1 MTDKPHTYVGLDMGG
16 SQTRCLVAMAEGPRL
31 RFVSCG
37 SMPPLRWNDHDIRET
52 QMTSKAVLEAV
63 CEAEHEGGLTIYSAV
78 VGVGGSQVRSNL
90 VHTAV
95 AVPRD
100 RGIIDTRDVGKA
112 IRKATGG
119 TLGPNPAFLLS
130 QDEANWQLD
139 GLSAVRQEEIHSV
152 FAADFGRSLV
162 SVDPTERLGR
172 VTSLQWVR
180 SARVARVWP
189 NKIAISVEERV
200 PIAFLRIPS
209 ASSAYMIDSD
219 GVILDVRM
227 GGDGSLPVL
236 TGIDAEM
243 PIEDRLDRI
252 RLFEDLVRA
261 FGETDLAFGRS
272 VSEVN
277 LSDADN
283 AVVLAMHGDEM
294 VELQMGDR
302 HLQHRLDV
310 FLNYIDAWR
319 SEFGPVASV
328 DLRFEKQ
335 VALKPV
341 QPKEGRG

>member
-1 MTDKPHTYVGLDMGG
+1 MTTPESETTKSDDSGNYLRVPKPLKAVRGITPGPETLRRAVPVLGWV
-16 SQTRCLVAMAEGPRL
+16 LVACASHWIVFSQL
-31 RFVSCG
+31 
-37 SMPPLRWNDHDIRET
+37 LQT
-52 QMTSKAVLEAV
+52 Q
-63 CEAEHEGGLTIYSAV
+63 
-78 VGVGGSQVRSNL
+78 
-90 VHTAV
+90 
-95 AVPRD
+95 P
-100 RGIIDTRDVGKA
+100 
-112 IRKATGG
+112 
-119 TLGPNPAFLLS
+119 FLLS

-209 ASSAYMIDSD
+209 ATSAYMIDSD

-261 FGETDLAFGRS
+261 FGETDRAFGRS